1 MSVVASSEELE
12 KKAMFGEKAARL
24 LENED
29 FVDAVRAYDAFL
41 AEQEEQL
48 APRDTEKF
56 TVLRAI
62 RRGVAQFREA
72 FLEGVKA
79 EGEAAR
85 MEQQGISP
93 DKRIIM

>member
-24 LENED
+24 LENDD

-48 APRDTEKF
+48 
-56 TVLRAI
+56 V
-62 RRGVAQFREA
+62 
-72 FLEGVKA
+72 
-79 EGEAAR
+79 
-85 MEQQGISP
+85 S
-93 DKRIIM
+93 

>member
-1 MSVVASSEELE
+1 MNVGASNEELE

-29 FVDAVRAYDAFL
+29 FVDAVKAYDAFL
-41 AEQEEQL
+41 AEQEEGL

-62 RRGVAQFREA
+62 RRGVAQFVEA

-85 MEQQGISP
+85 MEQQGITP
-93 DKRIIM
+93 DKRIIL